1 MSWRL
6 CQRET
11 VCQAFCDHQP
21 GEQRRCRDRLRSHL
35 GSDQTGSRGQSPP
48 SEEWRRVIITARLLQ
63 CREAQAHS
71 SRGSRK
77 GRGFYPQ
84 VIMFSTDCFLVLEKL
99 NIVFHNDFAA
109 TLNNETTRPMR
120 RLHWAEWTNQ
130 RTLSSLNSFICP
142 KSILRPSPLL
152 SQGTKQAYQVCLFPY
167 KTRLHYYYCYCVSQ
181 TGAKSDPWPLSV
193 HLVHDTTLP
202 GTQFAGKSAQLLR
215 KIKSENEKKV
225 VFDKIKWLW
234 WKGK

>member
-35 GSDQTGSRGQSPP
+35 GSDQTGSWGQSPCLRVK
-48 SEEWRRVIITARLLQ
+48 SEEESLLPL
-63 CREAQAHS
+63 S
-71 SRGSRK
+71 VSRGSGSRSRSSRK

-109 TLNNETTRPMR
+109 TLNNEKNRPMR

-193 HLVHDTTLP
+193 HLVHDTTQPRL
-202 GTQFAGKSAQLLR
+202 TAGNLR
-215 KIKSENEKKV
+215 SFWEK
-225 VFDKIKWLW
+225 
-234 WKGK
+234 